1 MTSRVLGRRVAAF
14 LVVALAALALL
25 LTLGSSSAGAVTHDV
40 TVVVAQV
47 SPYQPPPLTGG
58 GGSSGISLFSV
69 FGRLPLWAQAAIVSA
84 ATTVAFFILAAFVR
98 WTWRLVSDLVSRA
111 S

>member
-1 MTSRVLGRRVAAF
+1 
-14 LVVALAALALL
+14 
-25 LTLGSSSAGAVTHDV
+25 
-40 TVVVAQV
+40 
-47 SPYQPPPLTGG
+47 
-58 GGSSGISLFSV
+58 V

-98 WTWRLVSDLVSRA
+98 WAWRLVSDLVSRA